1 MSAPRTAL
9 ITGAN
14 SGIGLALATELQ
26 QQGYQVI
33 ATARRDDAVAKLAA
47 AGFLA
52 LPLDVNDTKS
62 RQALRQALQA
72 RGLSVDLLVN
82 NAGFG
87 AMGPVLDFTEQQW
100 QAQFATNLFAVALV
114 TKELLPLLEA
124 AQGRVLNIG
133 SVSASLVTPFAGAYC
148 ASKAALHAISE
159 AMQMELAPLGVAVQW
174 VVTGA
179 VDTGFAARASA
190 ELQWLSEQSPWWRF
204 RDGITRRANAS
215 QDFPTSAAAYA
226 KALVKQLQR
235 PPTRSPLYVGRGAR
249 LLPWLKRWLPWPLLS
264 WILSRK
270 FGLSAPTR

>member
-1 MSAPRTAL
+1 MTSPRTAL

-14 SGIGLALATELQ
+14 SGIGLALAHALKSR
-26 QQGYQVI
+26 GYQVV
-33 ATARRDDAVAKLAA
+33 ATARRDDALAALTA
-47 AGFLA
+47 AGFIA
-52 LPLDVNDTKS
+52 LPLDVNDAKS
-62 RQALRQALQA
+62 RQVLREALQA
-72 RGLSVDLLVN
+72 RGLQLDLLVN
-82 NAGFG
+82 NAGYG
-87 AMGPVLDFTEQQW
+87 AMGPVLDLTEQQW
-100 QAQFATNLFAVALV
+100 QAQFATNVFAVALV

-179 VDTGFAARASA
+179 VDTGFASRASA

-204 RDGITRRANAS
+204 RDGILRRATAS
-215 QDFPTSAAAYA
+215 QDFPTPAAAYA
-226 KALVKQLQR
+226 AALAKQLAQPPRRAALV
-235 PPTRSPLYVGRGAR
+235 VGRGAR

-264 WILSRK
+264 RILSRK
-270 FGLSAPTR
+270 FGLVGR